1 MQRRLILA
9 NLLLLAANPA
19 VSLAGEEPPPMV
31 RCATPERGADLTGRW
46 ILTMPTGAQWHA
58 TFERDGRWNYVRL
71 RSGRISSRGN
81 TSSRAGNSRW
91 PGRRTRR

>member
-31 RCATPERGADLTGRW
+31 RSP
-46 ILTMPTGAQWHA
+46 P
-58 TFERDGRWNYVRL
+58 
-71 RSGRISSRGN
+71 RSGGQ
-81 TSSRAGNSRW
+81 T
-91 PGRRTRR
+91 